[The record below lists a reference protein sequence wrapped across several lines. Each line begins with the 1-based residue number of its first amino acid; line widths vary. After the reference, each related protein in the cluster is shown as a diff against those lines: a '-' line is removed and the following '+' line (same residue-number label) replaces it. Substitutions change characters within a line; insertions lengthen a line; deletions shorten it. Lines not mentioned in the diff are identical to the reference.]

1 MKKEAVLR
9 RHRSSTTITTITTM
23 VATQE
28 TITIKTIIIRD
39 KKLVIIATVQG
50 NVPVVLGEERKGT
63 STTGVCMTVMNAT
76 EVADVQLAAA
86 ADGW

>member
-1 MKKEAVLR
+1 MAPNPAIMAA
-9 RHRSSTTITTITTM
+9 TITM
-23 VATQE
+23 AATQE

-39 KKLVIIATVQG
+39 RKPVIIAMVQG

-76 EVADVQLAAA
+76 EMEDVQLAAA
-86 ADGW
+86 VDGL